1 MFVNN
6 SPEYKTLL
14 TSYQTVS
21 QTLQNTDYISA
32 FLKQYSEATK
42 IYIDKLK
49 FITDKLKQKYINSL
63 NETNNNN
70 HSHNS
75 NSDKDSLFSS
85 ALINNIINIFELKLN
100 CFSKIKIIER
110 ELKEKGIEPKAIEN
124 AIKKAENETQK
135 L

>member
-21 QTLQNTDYISA
+21 QTLQNTDYIST

-63 NETNNNN
+63 NETNNNNN

-100 CFSKIKIIER
+100 CFSKITE
-110 ELKEKGIEPKAIEN
+110 IEN
-124 AIKKAENETQK
+124 SQKQLNTHLDIHNEK
-135 L
+135 LR